1 MSETLQIVR
10 DGRLLRIALN
20 RLEKRNALNA
30 ALCYDLTAALGEAQA
45 DAGVGAILLT
55 GNGAS
60 FSAGMDLDEVLTP
73 AGAALADVHERLFTA
88 FAWMEKPLIAAVQG
102 NALAGGTGLAANAH
116 IVIAADDARFGLTEI
131 RIGLWPFLIF
141 RAVVA
146 AVGERRAVEL
156 SLSGRIFGAAEGQ
169 AYGLVHQV
177 VPAADLEARAREL
190 AGAIAGSS
198 PLAIESGLGFVQE
211 TRNLN
216 LADAGRVARDFRRQI
231 FESEDF
237 QQRVRAFRTKRP
249 LPGR

>member
-1 MSETLQIVR
+1 MSEILQIER

-20 RLEKRNALNA
+20 RPEKRNALNA
-30 ALCYDLTAALGEAQA
+30 ALCHELAASLGEAQN

-55 GNGAS
+55 GNGGS
-60 FSAGMDLDEVLTP
+60 FSAGMDLDEVLSP
-73 AGAALADVHERLFTA
+73 AAATLADVHERLFTA
-88 FAWMEKPLIAAVQG
+88 FAWLEKPLIAAVQG

-131 RIGLWPFLIF
+131 GIGLWPFLIF

-146 AVGERRAVEL
+146 AMGERRTVEL
-156 SLSGRIFGAAEGQ
+156 SLSGRIFTAAE
-169 AYGLVHQV
+169 AKDYGLVHHV
-177 VPAADLEARAREL
+177 VPAAELENRGREL
-190 AGAIAGSS
+190 ASRVAESS
-198 PLAIESGLGFVQE
+198 PMAIESGLGFVQE

-237 QQRVRAFRTKRP
+237 QQRVRALRTKPRV
-249 LPGR
+249 GF